1 MLNDF
6 CENLLNC
13 YKLLEKIDNMEVGS
27 DEYKYAINT
36 LLILTY
42 SSFEQFNKNLL
53 IEIKKKIGRN
63 HRFVPIIINNNADEK
78 NFVAPTRSDVLLHYF
93 PLLQG
98 SYFYCEYKQSID
110 TLIYARNNFAHQGD
124 HTATLDDIKKSI
136 LNIQYIVRFLYKF
149 YLEEEDNNEI
159 EFKYY
164 LASETN
170 LIKELDNSIRT
181 MKNIINIQNGTSPPI
196 VKDKITSL
204 NEKIVAYNEK
214 SEHHFSLDLRMCITV
229 NSIEII
235 DINDSNDLI
244 LNKLLAIK
252 EMIISQSIYKEPSS
266 SIQLED
272 IKACILK
279 IWGERIF

>member
-1 MLNDF
+1 MLDDF

-63 HRFVPIIINNNADEK
+63 HRFIPIIINNIVNEE
-78 NFVAPTRSDVLLHYF
+78 NFVAPTRSDVLLHDF

-136 LNIQYIVRFLYKF
+136 FNIQYIVRFLYKF

-159 EFKYY
+159 EFKDY

-170 LIKELDNSIRT
+170 LIKELDNSIKT
-181 MKNIINIQNGTSPPI
+181 MKNIIYIQNGTSPPI

-214 SEHHFSLDLRMCITV
+214 SEHHFSLDLRTRITV
-229 NSIEII
+229 NSIELI

-272 IKACILK
+272 IKACILD